1 MDDTT
6 IVNVGTEKIN
16 ALWATVSQY
25 AFAFGIKILAAIAFW
40 VIGRWLIGF
49 AVGMVQKSLERQKVD
64 PTVLR
69 YVGSFITVTLNVLL
83 VVGILGFFGIQT
95 TSLAALIAAVGLAIG
110 MAWSG
115 LLANLAAGGFIIVL
129 RPFKVGDFICAGGVT
144 GTVKEIGLFTTAI
157 NTPDNVLTMV
167 GNNKIFGDNIQNF
180 THNPFRRVELKA
192 QLSGAADYQAAIAL
206 LKQRVAAI
214 PNVLGEPPVD
224 VEILEFNLVGPV
236 LAVRPY
242 CHNDHYWQVYFDTN
256 KVIKDALG
264 TDAGADG
271 DRAAVR
277 RRLTFPAR
285 HRRPVLRG
293 VGVCARTGWR
303 AARRKRAIGESNGH
317 PGEQG
322 IVRACNRRRSRPGF
336 IGKRIPCVLQIALDR
351 RPAGGI
357 RVQLQGS
364 RPGGVGAEGRARR
377 VSRQAR
383 RHPLFDRHPARLELQ
398 GPGARQRHPP
408 ALRGQGRPGGALRRA
423 QVDLRRQ

>member
-69 YVGSFITVTLNVLL
+69 YVGSFITVTLNILL

-157 NTPDNVLTMV
+157 NT
-167 GNNKIFGDNIQNF
+167 
-180 THNPFRRVELKA
+180 
-192 QLSGAADYQAAIAL
+192 
-206 LKQRVAAI
+206 
-214 PNVLGEPPVD
+214 
-224 VEILEFNLVGPV
+224 
-236 LAVRPY
+236 
-242 CHNDHYWQVYFDTN
+242 
-256 KVIKDALG
+256 
-264 TDAGADG
+264 
-271 DRAAVR
+271 
-277 RRLTFPAR
+277 
-285 HRRPVLRG
+285 
-293 VGVCARTGWR
+293 
-303 AARRKRAIGESNGH
+303 
-317 PGEQG
+317 
-322 IVRACNRRRSRPGF
+322 
-336 IGKRIPCVLQIALDR
+336 
-351 RPAGGI
+351 
-357 RVQLQGS
+357 
-364 RPGGVGAEGRARR
+364 
-377 VSRQAR
+377 
-383 RHPLFDRHPARLELQ
+383 
-398 GPGARQRHPP
+398 
-408 ALRGQGRPGGALRRA
+408 
-423 QVDLRRQ
+423 